1 MTSLPLLIHF
11 SSFLFWFKNFQN
23 RKTRCLS
30 CSWVMFMVCCG
41 STDHHGVWLGKN
53 SGALTI
59 LNAIPQ
65 HKVLKQGEVQI
76 VFITEGGMKWRYF
89 TVAFIAT
96 AKFLNETKRK
106 QRLSSVTSSWVV
118 FQGKI
123 KQGKPKWTFISDLL

>member
-1 MTSLPLLIHF
+1 M
-11 SSFLFWFKNFQN
+11 
-23 RKTRCLS
+23 
-30 CSWVMFMVCCG
+30 
-41 STDHHGVWLGKN
+41 WLGKN

-96 AKFLNETKRK
+96 AKFFKRDETKRK
-106 QRLSSVTSSWVV
+106 QRLSECDI
-118 FQGKI
+118 FMGR
-123 KQGKPKWTFISDLL
+123 L

>member
-1 MTSLPLLIHF
+1 MI
-11 SSFLFWFKNFQN
+11 
-23 RKTRCLS
+23 
-30 CSWVMFMVCCG
+30 MVCCG

-96 AKFLNETKRK
+96 AKFFKRDETKTKAKR
-106 QRLSSVTSSWVV
+106 V
-118 FQGKI
+118 
-123 KQGKPKWTFISDLL
+123 

>member
-1 MTSLPLLIHF
+1 M
-11 SSFLFWFKNFQN
+11 
-23 RKTRCLS
+23 
-30 CSWVMFMVCCG
+30 
-41 STDHHGVWLGKN
+41 WLGKN

-59 LNAIPQ
+59 LNAVPQ

-76 VFITEGGMKWRYF
+76 VFITEGRMKWRYFTVAYF

-106 QRLSSVTSSWVV
+106 QSVTSSWVV